1 MTARRGNGEAITAR
15 LERLR
20 ANLTDVVEHLEEAL
34 HGAQVA
40 LVEVEAELHVT
51 RRRPPLNSKRAPQ
64 PSRKEATA
72 E

>member
-40 LVEVEAELHVT
+40 LVES
-51 RRRPPLNSKRAPQ
+51 RRNCM
-64 PSRKEATA
+64 
-72 E
+72 